1 MLSRV
6 GIGELLVLLF
16 IVLLIFGPSR
26 LPDLAA
32 SIGKSIKSFKD
43 GIKGENGEPKDGG
56 DGTKKS

>member
-1 MLSRV
+1 MLSRI

-26 LPDLAA
+26 LPDLAS
-32 SIGKSIKSFKD
+32 SIGKAMKSFKD
-43 GIKGENGEPKDGG
+43 AIKGENGDSESSG

>member
-32 SIGKSIKSFKD
+32 SIGKAMKSFKD
-43 GIKGENGEPKDGG
+43 GVKGENGEPKSG
-56 DGTKKS
+56 DGTKTS